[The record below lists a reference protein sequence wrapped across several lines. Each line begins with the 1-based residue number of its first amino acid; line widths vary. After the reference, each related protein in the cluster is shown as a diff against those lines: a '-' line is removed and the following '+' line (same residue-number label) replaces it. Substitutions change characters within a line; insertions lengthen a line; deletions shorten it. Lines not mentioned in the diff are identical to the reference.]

1 MAMDKECSGLTSG
14 EDICRSDAVSLAR
27 RVRQRELSP
36 TEVVDAV
43 LTRMARLNPL
53 LNAVCTPT
61 ADVARA
67 QARKIEA
74 AIMAGD
80 KVGPL
85 AGVPMT
91 IKDLVLTKGI
101 RTVSGCW
108 GYADFIPEED
118 DIVVER
124 L

>member
-1 MAMDKECSGLTSG
+1 MDKECSQVTNPD
-14 EDICRSDAVSLAR
+14 DICRSDAVSLAR
-27 RVRQRELSP
+27 RVQQRELSP

-43 LTRMARLNPL
+43 LTRMERLNPL

-61 ADVARA
+61 PDVARA

-80 KVGPL
+80 RVGPL

-91 IKDLVLTKGI
+91 IKDLVLTKGV
-101 RTVSGCW
+101 RTVSG
-108 GYADFIPEED
+108 
-118 DIVVER
+118 
-124 L
+124 